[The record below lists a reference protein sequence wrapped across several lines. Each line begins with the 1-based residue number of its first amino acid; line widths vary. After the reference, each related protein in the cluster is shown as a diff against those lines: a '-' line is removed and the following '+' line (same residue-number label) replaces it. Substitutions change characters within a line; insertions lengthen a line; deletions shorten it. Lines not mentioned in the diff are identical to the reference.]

1 MDCETRENCEM
12 ISVMAVTVLQVMLY
26 LQKSKSLNKVK
37 ILGDFIPAETPY
49 CTAILISKYL

>member
-26 LQKSKSLNKVK
+26 LKKSKSLNKVK
-37 ILGDFIPAETPY
+37 ILGDFITAELH
-49 CTAILISKYL
+49 TALPF